1 MISPCFFGD
10 RKNMVKII
18 TAIVA
23 SLAAL
28 VGLGYLL
35 TTVVLQPIGND
46 LSVIGKGKPVLV
58 LVYENYSPAGG
69 DALNRL
75 SQVKSDYHSR
85 LDFVVADLGVPE
97 GRAFAD
103 RYQMVNGQAMFMK
116 QDGQPLWIKSIP
128 ADESELRSRLDS
140 SLMAVE

>member
-1 MISPCFFGD
+1 ML
-10 RKNMVKII
+10 KII
-18 TAIVA
+18 ATTAA
-23 SLAAL
+23 SLAVL
-28 VGLGYLL
+28 VGLGYFL
-35 TTVVLQPIGND
+35 TTVGGKPIGND

-69 DALNRL
+69 DALSRL
-75 SQVKSDYHSR
+75 SKVKSDYDTR

-103 RYQMVNGQAMFMK
+103 RHQMLNGQAMFMK

-128 ADESELRSRLDS
+128 ADELALRSRLDS
-140 SLMAVE
+140 SLLAVE

>member
-1 MISPCFFGD
+1 MTCPCYFGE
-10 RKNMVKII
+10 RKKMVKII
-18 TAIVA
+18 AVTAA
-23 SLAAL
+23 SLVAL

-58 LVYENYSPAGG
+58 LVYENYSPTGG

-75 SQVKSDYHSR
+75 SRVKNDYDSR

-97 GRAFAD
+97 GRAFAN
-103 RYQMVNGQAMFMK
+103 RHQMLNGQAMFIK
-116 QDGQPLWIKSIP
+116 QDGQPLWIRSIP
-128 ADESELRSRLDS
+128 ADEQALRSRLDS
-140 SLMAVE
+140 SLKALE

>member
-1 MISPCFFGD
+1 
-10 RKNMVKII
+10 MVKII
-18 TAIVA
+18 AVTAA
-23 SLAAL
+23 SLVAL

-58 LVYENYSPAGG
+58 LVYENYSPTGG

-75 SQVKSDYHSR
+75 SRVKNDYDSR

-97 GRAFAD
+97 GRAFAN
-103 RYQMVNGQAMFMK
+103 RHQMLNGQAMFIK
-116 QDGQPLWIKSIP
+116 QDGQPLWIRSIP
-128 ADESELRSRLDS
+128 ADEQALRSRLDS
-140 SLMAVE
+140 SLKAVE